1 MTSERTVSTDEVVKH
16 TPGPWTYRDEANR
29 EEVWIGVPG
38 RSIGMMV
45 IATVQYGFTPPANL
59 EQQANAR
66 LIAAAPDMLLKLREL
81 AAECVECSGTGKEI
95 RYLSGIQHEVSC
107 RECDD
112 IRKVIAKAEGRS

>member
-1 MTSERTVSTDEVVKH
+1 MTTTMENENKH

-66 LIAAAPDMLLKLREL
+66 LIAAAPDMLLKLRGCSVSKACQQSRSMR
-81 AAECVECSGTGKEI
+81 AASAGK
-95 RYLSGIQHEVSC
+95 R
-107 RECDD
+107 
-112 IRKVIAKAEGRS
+112 AA